1 MKSNTYNYRRAG
13 MPTLGNEEIYAFAQ
27 ERYRELLREAEEYR
41 LASRSLRPNHPASG
55 RLALQMVGQFFTR
68 LLPGQF
74 PYAHTHL
81 RHAKKS
87 L

>member
-41 LASRSLRPNHPASG
+41 LASRSLRSTRPASG
-55 RLALQMVGQFFTR
+55 RLTLQTVGQFFAR
-68 LLPGQF
+68 LLPGWF
-74 PYAHTHL
+74 PFAQTPL
-81 RHAKKS
+81 RHAKKP